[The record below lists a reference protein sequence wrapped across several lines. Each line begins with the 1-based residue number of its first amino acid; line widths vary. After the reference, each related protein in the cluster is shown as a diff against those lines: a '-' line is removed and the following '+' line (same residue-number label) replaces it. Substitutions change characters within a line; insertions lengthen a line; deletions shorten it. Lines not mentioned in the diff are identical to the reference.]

1 MENNSNDKIQ
11 IVAFSTNDTYETP
24 NDFVNVF
31 LEKTAHSILKK
42 SRHSIGFSLML
53 PEATTTSK
61 VMICSILNLKRDYT
75 GINDVNCY
83 LLFVDLEKEDSKDK
97 FEDILNYMKTYCD
110 ESKKIFVFGLSIGD
124 GKVTQSITQK
134 DICGRF
140 NSQGKKFEYRCMN
153 IDKKKEISEYFMNIL
168 VYCNKHQRSGDDNN
182 DDEAMK
188 DDANSGSCVIF

>member
-24 NDFVNVF
+24 NDFVNIF
-31 LEKTAHSILKK
+31 LEKTAHSLIKK
-42 SRHSIGFSLML
+42 SRHSIGFSIML
-53 PEATTTSK
+53 PEETTASK

-75 GINDVNCY
+75 GLNDVNCY

-97 FEDILNYMKTYCD
+97 IEDILNYMKTYCN

-134 DICGRF
+134 DICGKF
-140 NSQGKKFEYRCMN
+140 NSEGTKFEFKCLN
-153 IDKKKEISEYFMNIL
+153 NDKKKEISEYFSQIL
-168 VYCNKHQRSGDDNN
+168 VYCNKHQRSGEDCNN
-182 DDEAMK
+182 DEEMK
-188 DDANSGSCVIF
+188 DEANSGSCVVF